1 MFGRAAGD
9 AVDDLPLDRP
19 APPALDALA
28 DELVSSGYDLRHLI
42 RVVAKSKAF
51 RLASQAGFEIT
62 SRHEELSSVFP
73 LVRLRPEQVAGSVIQ
88 ASRVK
93 PIDPESALLVQFQ
106 KFIGINDFLA
116 RYGDVGEDE
125 FDHQSATITQR
136 LLMLN
141 GELVREQGRQEG
153 LLNATSHV
161 NLFSTSDRLA
171 IENLYLCVLNRP
183 PDADESEAFLRR
195 LNAGD
200 SGGDGGGAADS
211 DRPQRL
217 RLMEDLFWV
226 LVNSSEFAW
235 NH

>member
-1 MFGRAAGD
+1 
-9 AVDDLPLDRP
+9 
-19 APPALDALA
+19 
-28 DELVSSGYDLRHLI
+28 
-42 RVVAKSKAF
+42 
-51 RLASQAGFEIT
+51 
-62 SRHEELSSVFP
+62 
-73 LVRLRPEQVAGSVIQ
+73 LRPEQVAGSVIQ

-183 PDADESEAFLRR
+183 PDADESEAFLQR
-195 LNAGD
+195 LNEEDG
-200 SGGDGGGAADS
+200 GGDGVRSTDS